1 MNLTERFIERIKTSG
16 KRQSFWEELPRGT
29 GTFGIRVSPSGSKTW
44 IVKYQDPRNKKTVWK
59 TYGKYPDMSSSDAR
73 EKALDILSDISIESK
88 KPNEFFKQEFTCA
101 MFFTIYLEKWAKIT
115 KKSWKEDER
124 IINVYLTPIIGNI
137 PLKKVSKKEII
148 SVVDKIIEN
157 NAPIMANRTYALLS
171 KIFSF
176 AVQRGEIEISPM
188 IGTKKPAKENK
199 KDRTLDEQE
208 LELLLRVIIGNIPTG
223 REEDMANL
231 MLFQLAT
238 ACRPSEARTLE
249 WIDIKPDHW
258 IIPKEKAKNGISNVI
273 PLTDFTRKILHKQQ
287 RNSCSSFVFVSRV
300 TGKQY
305 YETSQTRSIR
315 RIYEKFNIKPFT
327 SHDLRRTAT
336 SYIAKLGVARNIVK
350 KILNHVDNDVTAI
363 YDRHDYDSEIKDALQ
378 RWNQI
383 LFDIISKFDSSFGE

>member
-1 MNLTERFIERIKTSG
+1 
-16 KRQSFWEELPRGT
+16 
-29 GTFGIRVSPSGSKTW
+29 
-44 IVKYQDPRNKKTVWK
+44 
-59 TYGKYPDMSSSDAR
+59 MSSSDAR